1 MRVCEQ
7 ILNLARWAP
16 SGDNTQPWRFEIRG
30 ELEVVVHGFDT
41 RDHCVYDLDGH
52 PSQMALGALLETM
65 RIAATG
71 HGLRA
76 DVTRR
81 LDLPDEKPT
90 FEVRFVPDP
99 LLRPSPLIPFITVRA
114 VQRRPLSTRA
124 LTAEQKSVLEA
135 SVAPNHQ
142 IVWFETPRQRWRVAR
157 LMFRN
162 AKLRLTMREAF
173 EVHRS
178 VIEWN
183 AQFSED
189 KIPDQAVGVDPVT
202 AKLMHWVMQSW
213 PRVEFFNTWLAGTLM
228 PRLQLDLIPGLACA
242 AHCGLGATAAPVSVD
257 DYVAAGRAMQ
267 RFWLEAARLG
277 LLLQPEM
284 TPVIFGR
291 YHRERITF
299 TSSASARALAARVAS
314 GFEALLGEECAKR
327 MVFFAR
333 IGVGEAPRAR
343 STRMPLSR
351 LAWTPDHNNQLV
363 K

>member
-1 MRVCEQ
+1 MRVSEQ
-7 ILNLARWAP
+7 ILDLARWAP
-16 SGDNTQPWRFEIRG
+16 SGDNTQPWRFEIKD

-71 HGLRA
+71 HGLRTE
-76 DVTRR
+76 VTRR
-81 LDLPDEKPT
+81 LDMPDEKPT
-90 FEVRFVPDP
+90 FEIRFVPDP
-99 LLRPSPLIPFITVRA
+99 KLGPSPLIPSITIRT
-114 VQRRPLSTRA
+114 VQRRPLSTTP

-135 SVAPNHQ
+135 SVAPDHQ
-142 IVWFETPRQRWRVAR
+142 IIWFETLRQRWRVAR

-189 KIPDQAVGVDPVT
+189 KVPDQAVGVDPLT
-202 AKLMHWVMQSW
+202 LKLMRWAMQSW
-213 PRVEFFNTWLAGTLM
+213 PRVEFLNTWLAGTLM

-242 AHCGLGATAAPVSVD
+242 AHFGLGAKVAPVSID

-267 RFWLEAARLG
+267 RFWLEATRLG
-277 LLLQPEM
+277 LWLQPEM

-291 YHRERITF
+291 YHRERMAF
-299 TSSASARALAARVAS
+299 TSDTSARALGRASHPDSKRCWGKSGRGGWCSSPAWGQARRPS
-314 GFEALLGEECAKR
+314 RDQSDFRYRTWLGHL
-327 MVFFAR
+327 
-333 IGVGEAPRAR
+333 
-343 STRMPLSR
+343 TRNKPLS
-351 LAWTPDHNNQLV
+351 
-363 K
+363 